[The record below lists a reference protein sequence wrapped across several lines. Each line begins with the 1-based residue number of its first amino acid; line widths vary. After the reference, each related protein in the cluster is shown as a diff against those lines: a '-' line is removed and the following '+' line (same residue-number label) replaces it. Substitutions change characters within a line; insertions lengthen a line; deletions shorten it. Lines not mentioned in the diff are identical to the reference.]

1 MASVKVKFRASAS
14 EGQPGSLYYQI
25 IQQRVV
31 RQISTDYKLYPHE
44 WDAGAETVVVG
55 GERQHYL
62 AAVKERADWD
72 VSRLKA
78 VIARLET
85 DGRRY
90 TADEVITAFRR
101 RTQEASLCNYLHG
114 AIAHLRQ
121 MGRERTAET
130 YTSALRSFMT
140 FTEGRD
146 LPLDGVNSALMER
159 YEAWLRSRGVRM
171 NSSSFYLRI
180 LRAVYNRAVEDGL
193 TPQRHPFAH
202 VYTGVEKTA
211 KRAVPLKT
219 IKALKRLDLTG
230 KPRLALARDLF
241 LFSFYTRGMSFVD
254 MAYLRRGQLQR
265 GLLTYRRRK
274 TGQEL
279 SIRWERC
286 MQQIVEKYST
296 DCMGDYLLPIIRRAG
311 DERRQYTN
319 ALHVVNQRL
328 KRLSELLHLP
338 RPLSMY
344 VARHSW
350 ASAARQ
356 RHVPLSVISEGMG
369 HDSEATTQIY
379 LASLETTAV
388 DDANRMLLSL
398 L

>member
-78 VIARLET
+78 VIATLEA

-101 RTQEASLCNYLHG
+101 RTQEVSLCNYLHG

-130 YTSALRSFMT
+130 YTSALRSFMNY
-140 FTEGRD
+140 TEGRD

-296 DCMGDYLLPIIRRAG
+296 DCLGDYLLPIISREG

-328 KRLSELLHLP
+328 KQLSEKLRLP
-338 RPLSMY
+338 RPLTMY

>member
-1 MASVKVKFRASAS
+1 MASVKVKFRASAY

-78 VIARLET
+78 VIATLEA

-101 RTQEASLCNYLHG
+101 RTQEASLCNYLHS

-146 LPLDGVNSALMER
+146 LPLDGLNSALMER

-254 MAYLRRGQLQR
+254 MAYLRRSQLQR

-296 DCMGDYLLPIIRRAG
+296 DCMGDYLLPIIRREG

-319 ALHVVNQRL
+319 ALHMVNQRL
-328 KRLSELLHLP
+328 KRLSEQLHLP
-338 RPLSMY
+338 RPLTMY

>member
-1 MASVKVKFRASAS
+1 MASVKVKFRASAA

-31 RQISTDYKLYPHE
+31 RQLSTDYKLYPHE
-44 WDAGAETVVVG
+44 WDAGAETVVIG

-78 VIARLET
+78 VIATLEA

-101 RTQEASLCNYLHG
+101 RTQEASLCNYLHS

-146 LPLDGVNSALMER
+146 LPLDGVSSALMER

-219 IKALKRLDLTG
+219 IKALKRLILTG

-254 MAYLRRGQLQR
+254 MAYLRRGQLQC

-328 KRLSELLHLP
+328 KRLSEQLRLP
-338 RPLSMY
+338 RPLTMY

>member
-1 MASVKVKFRASAS
+1 MASVKVKFRASAA

-44 WDAGAETVVVG
+44 WDAGAETVVIG

-78 VIARLET
+78 VIATLEA

-101 RTQEASLCNYLHG
+101 RTQEASLCNYLHS

-146 LPLDGVNSALMER
+146 LPLDGVSSALMER

-254 MAYLRRGQLQR
+254 MAYLRRGQLQC

-328 KRLSELLHLP
+328 KRLSEQLRLP
-338 RPLSMY
+338 RPLTMY

>member
-1 MASVKVKFRASAS
+1 MASVKVKFRASSA

-78 VIARLET
+78 VIATLEA

-90 TADEVITAFRR
+90 TADEVVTAFRR

-219 IKALKRLDLTG
+219 IKALKRLDLTE

-296 DCMGDYLLPIIRRAG
+296 DCMGDYLLPIIRREG

-319 ALHVVNQRL
+319 TLHVVNQRL
-328 KRLSELLHLP
+328 KRLSELLRLP
-338 RPLSMY
+338 RPLTMY

>member
-1 MASVKVKFRASAS
+1 MASVKVKFRASSA

-44 WDAGAETVVVG
+44 WDASAETVVVG

-72 VSRLKA
+72 ESRLKA
-78 VIARLET
+78 VIARLEA
-85 DGRRY
+85 DGSRY

-101 RTQEASLCNYLHG
+101 RTQEASLCNYLHNT
-114 AIAHLRQ
+114 IAHLRQ

-146 LPLDGVNSALMER
+146 LPLDGLSSALMER

-219 IKALKRLDLTG
+219 IKALKRLDLTE

-296 DCMGDYLLPIIRRAG
+296 DCLGDYLLPIIRREG

-319 ALHVVNQRL
+319 TLHVVNQRL
-328 KRLSELLHLP
+328 KRLSEQLRLP
-338 RPLSMY
+338 RPLTMY

>member
-78 VIARLET
+78 VIARLEA
-85 DGRRY
+85 DGSRY
-90 TADEVITAFRR
+90 TADEIITAFRR
-101 RTQEASLCNYLHG
+101 RTQEASLCNYLHS

-219 IKALKRLDLTG
+219 IKALKRLDLTE

-254 MAYLRRGQLQR
+254 MAYLRRAQLQR

-296 DCMGDYLLPIIRRAG
+296 DCMGDYLLPIIRREG

-338 RPLSMY
+338 RPLTMY

-356 RHVPLSVISEGMG
+356 LKQSSQYSFQKRDEG
-369 HDSEATTQIY
+369 Y
-379 LASLETTAV
+379 LQQRNLLEHI
-388 DDANRMLLSL
+388 RI
-398 L
+398 

>member
-78 VIARLET
+78 VIATLET
-85 DGRRY
+85 GGRRY

-101 RTQEASLCNYLHG
+101 RTQEASLCNYLHS

-140 FTEGRD
+140 YTEGCD
-146 LPLDGVNSALMER
+146 LPLDGLSSALMER

-296 DCMGDYLLPIIRRAG
+296 DCLGDYLLPIIRREG

-319 ALHVVNQRL
+319 TLHVVNQRL
-328 KRLSELLHLP
+328 KRISEQLHLL
-338 RPLSMY
+338 RPLTMY

-356 RHVPLSVISEGMG
+356 LKQSSQYSFQKRDKG
-369 HDSEATTQIY
+369 Y
-379 LASLETTAV
+379 LRQRNLLEHI
-388 DDANRMLLSL
+388 RI
-398 L
+398 

>member
-1 MASVKVKFRASAS
+1 MASVKVKFRASAA

-31 RQISTDYKLYPHE
+31 RQLSTDYKLYPHE
-44 WDAGAETVVVG
+44 WDAGAETVVIG

-78 VIARLET
+78 VIATLEA

-101 RTQEASLCNYLHG
+101 RTQEASLCNYLHS

-146 LPLDGVNSALMER
+146 LPLDGVSSALMER

-193 TPQRHPFAH
+193 TPQRPPFAH
-202 VYTGVEKTA
+202 VYTGV
-211 KRAVPLKT
+211 RSGPC
-219 IKALKRLDLTG
+219 R
-230 KPRLALARDLF
+230 
-241 LFSFYTRGMSFVD
+241 
-254 MAYLRRGQLQR
+254 
-265 GLLTYRRRK
+265 
-274 TGQEL
+274 
-279 SIRWERC
+279 
-286 MQQIVEKYST
+286 
-296 DCMGDYLLPIIRRAG
+296 
-311 DERRQYTN
+311 
-319 ALHVVNQRL
+319 
-328 KRLSELLHLP
+328 
-338 RPLSMY
+338 
-344 VARHSW
+344 
-350 ASAARQ
+350 
-356 RHVPLSVISEGMG
+356 
-369 HDSEATTQIY
+369 
-379 LASLETTAV
+379 
-388 DDANRMLLSL
+388 
-398 L
+398 

>member
-1 MASVKVKFRASAS
+1 
-14 EGQPGSLYYQI
+14 
-25 IQQRVV
+25 
-31 RQISTDYKLYPHE
+31 
-44 WDAGAETVVVG
+44 
-55 GERQHYL
+55 
-62 AAVKERADWD
+62 
-72 VSRLKA
+72 
-78 VIARLET
+78 
-85 DGRRY
+85 
-90 TADEVITAFRR
+90 
-101 RTQEASLCNYLHG
+101 
-114 AIAHLRQ
+114 

-146 LPLDGVNSALMER
+146 LPLDGVSSALMER

-296 DCMGDYLLPIIRRAG
+296 DCMGDYLLPIIRREG

-328 KRLSELLHLP
+328 KRLSEQLRLP
-338 RPLSMY
+338 RPLTMY

-398 L
+398 LYVRDFVLGGGTFSSVEKYYSSLWNYLR

>member
-1 MASVKVKFRASAS
+1 M
-14 EGQPGSLYYQI
+14 
-25 IQQRVV
+25 
-31 RQISTDYKLYPHE
+31 
-44 WDAGAETVVVG
+44 
-55 GERQHYL
+55 
-62 AAVKERADWD
+62 
-72 VSRLKA
+72 
-78 VIARLET
+78 
-85 DGRRY
+85 
-90 TADEVITAFRR
+90 
-101 RTQEASLCNYLHG
+101 
-114 AIAHLRQ
+114 
-121 MGRERTAET
+121 
-130 YTSALRSFMT
+130 
-140 FTEGRD
+140 
-146 LPLDGVNSALMER
+146 
-159 YEAWLRSRGVRM
+159 RM

-319 ALHVVNQRL
+319 TLHVVNQRL
-328 KRLSELLHLP
+328 KQLSEQLHLL
-338 RPLSMY
+338 RPLTMY

>member
-78 VIARLET
+78 VIATLET
-85 DGRRY
+85 GGRRY
-90 TADEVITAFRR
+90 TADEVVTAFRR
-101 RTQEASLCNYLHG
+101 RTQEASLCNYLHS

-140 FTEGRD
+140 YTEGRD
-146 LPLDGVNSALMER
+146 LPLDGVSSALMER

-171 NSSSFYLRI
+171 NSSSFYMRI

-241 LFSFYTRGMSFVD
+241 LFSFFTRGMSFVD

-296 DCMGDYLLPIIRRAG
+296 DCTGDYLLPIIRREG

-319 ALHVVNQRL
+319 TLHVVNQRL
-328 KRLSELLHLP
+328 KQLSEKLRLP
-338 RPLSMY
+338 RPLTMY

>member
-78 VIARLET
+78 VIARLEA
-85 DGRRY
+85 DGSRY
-90 TADEVITAFRR
+90 TADEIITAFRR
-101 RTQEASLCNYLHG
+101 RTQEASLCNYLHS

-146 LPLDGVNSALMER
+146 LPLDGVSSALMER

-219 IKALKRLDLTG
+219 IKALKRLILTG

-254 MAYLRRGQLQR
+254 MAYLRRAQLQR

-296 DCMGDYLLPIIRRAG
+296 DCMGDYLLPIIRREG

-338 RPLSMY
+338 RPLTMY

-356 RHVPLSVISEGMG
+356 LKQSSQYSFQKRDEG
-369 HDSEATTQIY
+369 Y
-379 LASLETTAV
+379 LQQRNLLEHI
-388 DDANRMLLSL
+388 RI
-398 L
+398 

>member
-78 VIARLET
+78 VIARLEA
-85 DGRRY
+85 DGSRY

-101 RTQEASLCNYLHG
+101 RTQEASLCNYLHS

-140 FTEGRD
+140 YTEGRD
-146 LPLDGVNSALMER
+146 LPLDGLSSALMER

-296 DCMGDYLLPIIRRAG
+296 DCMGDYLLPIIRREG

-319 ALHVVNQRL
+319 TLHVVNQRL
-328 KRLSELLHLP
+328 KRLSEQLRLP
-338 RPLSMY
+338 RPLTMY

>member
-1 MASVKVKFRASAS
+1 MASVKVKFRASSA

-78 VIARLET
+78 VIARLEA

-101 RTQEASLCNYLHG
+101 RTQEVSLCNYLHNT
-114 AIAHLRQ
+114 IAHLRQ

-146 LPLDGVNSALMER
+146 LPLDGVSSALMER

-296 DCMGDYLLPIIRRAG
+296 DCMGDYLLPIIRREG

-328 KRLSELLHLP
+328 KRLSEQLHLP
-338 RPLSMY
+338 RPLTMY

>member
-78 VIARLET
+78 VIATLET
-85 DGRRY
+85 GGRRY
-90 TADEVITAFRR
+90 TADEVVTAFRR

-140 FTEGRD
+140 YTEGRD
-146 LPLDGVNSALMER
+146 LPLDGLNSALMER

-286 MQQIVEKYST
+286 MQQIAEKYST
-296 DCMGDYLLPIIRRAG
+296 DCTGDYLLPIISREG

-328 KRLSELLHLP
+328 KRLSELLRLP
-338 RPLSMY
+338 RPLTMY

>member
-31 RQISTDYKLYPHE
+31 RQLSTDYKLYPHE

-78 VIARLET
+78 VIATLEA

-101 RTQEASLCNYLHG
+101 RTQEASLCNYLHS

-146 LPLDGVNSALMER
+146 LPLDGVSSALMER

-338 RPLSMY
+338 RPLTMY

>member
-25 IQQRVV
+25 IQQRVA

-44 WDAGAETVVVG
+44 WDAGAETVVIG

-78 VIARLET
+78 VIATLEA

-121 MGRERTAET
+121 MSRERTAET

-140 FTEGRD
+140 YTEGRD
-146 LPLDGVNSALMER
+146 LPLDGVSSALMER

-296 DCMGDYLLPIIRRAG
+296 NCTGDYLLPIIRREG

-319 ALHVVNQRL
+319 TLHVVNQRL

-338 RPLSMY
+338 RPLTMY

-350 ASAARQ
+350 ASAAHQ

>member
-1 MASVKVKFRASAS
+1 MASVKVKFRASAA

-31 RQISTDYKLYPHE
+31 RQLSTDYKLYPHE
-44 WDAGAETVVVG
+44 WDAGAETVVIG

-78 VIARLET
+78 VIATLEA

-101 RTQEASLCNYLHG
+101 RTQEASLCNYLHS

-146 LPLDGVNSALMER
+146 LPLDGVSSALMER

-254 MAYLRRGQLQR
+254 MAYLRRGQLQC

-328 KRLSELLHLP
+328 KRLSEQLRLP
-338 RPLSMY
+338 RPLTMY

>member
-78 VIARLET
+78 VIATLET
-85 DGRRY
+85 GGRRY
-90 TADEVITAFRR
+90 TADEVVTAFRR
-101 RTQEASLCNYLHG
+101 RTQEASLCNYLHS

-140 FTEGRD
+140 YTEGRD
-146 LPLDGVNSALMER
+146 LPLDGVSSALMER

-171 NSSSFYLRI
+171 NSSSFYMRI

-296 DCMGDYLLPIIRRAG
+296 DCLGDYLLPIIRREG

-319 ALHVVNQRL
+319 TLHVVNQRL
-328 KRLSELLHLP
+328 KQLSEKLRLP
-338 RPLSMY
+338 RPLTMY

>member
-1 MASVKVKFRASAS
+1 MASVKVKFRASAA

-44 WDAGAETVVVG
+44 WDAGAETVVIG

-78 VIARLET
+78 VIATLEA

-101 RTQEASLCNYLHG
+101 RTQEASLCNYLHS

-146 LPLDGVNSALMER
+146 LPLDGVSSALMER

-219 IKALKRLDLTG
+219 IKALKRLILTG

-254 MAYLRRGQLQR
+254 MAYLRRGQLQC

-328 KRLSELLHLP
+328 KRLSEQLRLP
-338 RPLSMY
+338 RPLTMY

>member
-1 MASVKVKFRASAS
+1 MASVKVKFRASAA

-31 RQISTDYKLYPHE
+31 RQLSTDYKLYPHE
-44 WDAGAETVVVG
+44 WDAGAETVVIG

-78 VIARLET
+78 VIATLEA

-101 RTQEASLCNYLHG
+101 RTQEASLCNYLHS

-146 LPLDGVNSALMER
+146 LPLDGVSSALMER

-219 IKALKRLDLTG
+219 IKALKRLILTG
-230 KPRLALARDLF
+230 KARLALARDLF

-254 MAYLRRGQLQR
+254 MAYLRRGQLQC

-328 KRLSELLHLP
+328 KRLSEQLRLP
-338 RPLSMY
+338 RPLTMY

>member
-44 WDAGAETVVVG
+44 WDAGAETVVIG

-85 DGRRY
+85 GGRHY
-90 TADEVITAFRR
+90 TADEVITTFRR
-101 RTQEASLCNYLHG
+101 RTQEASLCNYMHG

-146 LPLDGVNSALMER
+146 LPLDGVSSALMER

-219 IKALKRLDLTG
+219 IKALKRLDLTE

-254 MAYLRRGQLQR
+254 MAYLRREQLQR

-296 DCMGDYLLPIIRRAG
+296 GCLGDYLLPIIRRES

-328 KRLSELLHLP
+328 KRLSEQLRLP
-338 RPLSMY
+338 RPLTMY

>member
-78 VIARLET
+78 VIATLET
-85 DGRRY
+85 GGRRY
-90 TADEVITAFRR
+90 TADEVVTAFRR
-101 RTQEASLCNYLHG
+101 RTQEASLCNYLHS

-140 FTEGRD
+140 YTEGRD
-146 LPLDGVNSALMER
+146 LPLDGVSSALMER

-171 NSSSFYLRI
+171 NSSSFYMRI

-296 DCMGDYLLPIIRRAG
+296 DCLGDYLLPIIRREG

-319 ALHVVNQRL
+319 TLHVVNQRL
-328 KRLSELLHLP
+328 KRLSEQLHLL
-338 RPLSMY
+338 RPLTMY

>member
-31 RQISTDYKLYPHE
+31 RQLSTDYKLYPHE

-78 VIARLET
+78 VIATLET
-85 DGRRY
+85 GGRRY

-101 RTQEASLCNYLHG
+101 RTQEASLCNYLHS

-146 LPLDGVNSALMER
+146 LPLDGVSSALMER

-328 KRLSELLHLP
+328 KRLSELLRLP
-338 RPLSMY
+338 RPLTMY